1 MAISKELYERY
12 KAMKAAKLAQ
22 EEGSKSEFT
31 NNSPITETERS
42 NLNSETHSKSYSSF
56 TQPEKEN
63 SNWTT
68 SYSTPDDYSQSA
80 STRNNYTNTKQE
92 YNSQFA
98 FSHPQEAT
106 VQTQISQ
113 PTEQSQPKIK
123 KFALI
128 GYPLG
133 HSLSEYIHS
142 AGFKSLGIKATYE
155 LIPTPPEELVD
166 RVKYLR
172 NNGYSGFNVTIPLK
186 LPVTMFLDEVDSSAN
201 IVKAINTVMIEPQ
214 TNALKGY
221 NTDVTGFI
229 KAIPEE
235 VTLYNKTIAI
245 LGTGGAARAA
255 ITALAQKQV
264 KEIKL
269 FTRNIANCI
278 ELLEYLRKSFPKVAF
293 NAYQIDKF
301 KDLSKIDMVVNATP
315 IGMSGQAVGYS
326 PLEEEEILTLPSQ
339 AIVYDVIYNPKKTN
353 LIKLAQKHNLKT
365 ITGLD
370 MLIYQAQESQKI
382 WTGLTPDFKDMKI
395 AGLENLD

>member
-1 MAISKELYERY
+1 MAINKELYERY
-12 KAMKAAKLAQ
+12 KAMKAAKLAA
-22 EEGSKSEFT
+22 EEENKANNITSPKPAKAAYNSIEQKPSEPSYTSNMHENKSD
-31 NNSPITETERS
+31 
-42 NLNSETHSKSYSSF
+42 
-56 TQPEKEN
+56 
-63 SNWTT
+63 WTAT
-68 SYSTPDDYSQSA
+68 YSTPEDYSQN
-80 STRNNYTNTKQE
+80 TDINNSYTPKEQE
-92 YNSQFA
+92 YNNQFA
-98 FSHPQEAT
+98 FSHPKEVTPQ
-106 VQTQISQ
+106 VQVSQ
-113 PTEQSQPKIK
+113 TIEQPQPKLK

-133 HSLSEYIHS
+133 HSLSEYIHL
-142 AGFKSLGIKATYE
+142 AGFESLGIKATYE
-155 LIPTPPEELVD
+155 LIPTPPDELVD
-166 RVKYLR
+166 KVKYLR

-186 LPVTMFLDEVDSSAN
+186 LPVTMFLDEIDASAN
-201 IVKAINTVMIEPQ
+201 IVKAINTVIIDSQ

-229 KAIPEE
+229 KAIPEDIS
-235 VTLYNKTIAI
+235 LYNKTVAI

-278 ELLEYLRKSFPKVAF
+278 ELLEYLRKAFPTVDF

-301 KDLSKIDMVVNATP
+301 KDLSNIDMVVNATP

-326 PLEEEEILTLPSQ
+326 PLEEEEIKTLPSH

-353 LIKLAQKHNLKT
+353 LIKLAQKYHYKT

-395 AGLENLD
+395 AALENLD